1 MKLGFVHVSL
11 VKVTVVGPAG
21 VGKTCLKYL
30 LLSKS
35 PPSPEDRT
43 STGCAERA
51 IRVIRVGKEGK
62 KWSEITSN
70 ELQEMIAEAVPIL
83 YEELKE
89 KGIGMGKLDE
99 VLTILVGEVGEG
111 EVGEGEMGEGGVG
124 EGEMGEGGV
133 GEGKQQQEEGEDSG
147 SASSESESAGD
158 SKAVIDTVIQRLT
171 RLICDGKSSKRLLD
185 MQWIYFTDCGGQQ
198 AFWDLI
204 PIFTYDTSATIFV
217 HRLCEKLDERPLNDL
232 YKSGQRV
239 GPSQRA
245 TLTTAE
251 AFKTMLRGLQE
262 KGKRSKIVA
271 VGTHKDLA
279 NECKETPEAKNRKL
293 ATIISP
299 HYEKDILFCGDDLTD
314 VIFQVNTIDPKVDDK
329 KTAGKIRAS
338 IEKCAT
344 DHEIPIWWFILEL
357 ILEAL
362 AHKLGREVLSKEE
375 CIHVAN
381 ALGYTEEQLDA
392 ALKFFDKLNLF
403 LYKKDVLPNVVFTNA
418 QVPLDKL
425 SELVEER
432 YHLKAAEADPKKGTG
447 RPRTGDWRM
456 FRDNGTLTLEC
467 LAEFKHHYEE
477 GIFMAADFLTLLKRL
492 LVVAPISATEYFF
505 PAVLDMTPEVQI
517 KECLAP
523 SQPTKIAAL
532 AIWFPTGW
540 APPGVYCCSICHL
553 RSHANWDVVDK
564 TKKTRITRNCT
575 TFAIRGRPGSVTFV
589 DNFSFFAIRVNVDTS
604 DMQPEELSEHC
615 RAIRTQIFAAVE
627 AGLENTHHTNSRP
640 EIAFLCPHQSETCST
655 ELHAAN
661 VSTNGKRWICSKNS
675 DVFANL
681 TPEQEVWLGGLGE
694 FCISQNMHDA
704 IFALVPHVRITKLH
718 CYCKHSVLC
727 IG

>member
-35 PPSPEDRT
+35 PPSPEGRT

-51 IRVIRVGKEGK
+51 IRVIRVGKEGE
-62 KWSEITSN
+62 KWSEITSK

-83 YEELKE
+83 YEELKK
-89 KGIGMGKLDE
+89 KGMGMGKLDE
-99 VLTILVGEVGEG
+99 VLTTLVGEV
-111 EVGEGEMGEGGVG
+111 GEGGVG
-124 EGEMGEGGV
+124 EGEVGKGEV
-133 GEGKQQQEEGEDSG
+133 GEGAVGEGQVGEGRVGEGDSG
-147 SASSESESAGD
+147 SAASESESAVGG
-158 SKAVIDTVIQRLT
+158 KAAIDTVIQKLT
-171 RLICDGKSSKRLLD
+171 QLMCDGKSSKRLLD

-232 YKSGQRV
+232 YKNGQRV
-239 GPSQRA
+239 GCSQRA

-262 KGKRSKIVA
+262 MGKRSKIVA

-279 NECKETPEAKNRKL
+279 NECEETPEAKNNKF

-299 HYEKDILFCGDDLTD
+299 HYKKDVLYCGEDMKD
-314 VIFQVNTIDPKVDDK
+314 VIFQVNTIDPKVDDQ
-329 KTAGKIRAS
+329 KTAGKIRAG

-362 AHKLGREVLSKEE
+362 ARKLGREVLSKEE
-375 CIHVAN
+375 CIHVATH
-381 ALGYTEEQLDA
+381 LGSLGFTEEQLDA
-392 ALKFFDKLNLF
+392 ALKFFDRLNLF

-418 QVPLDKL
+418 QVSLDKL

-432 YHLKAAEADPKKGTG
+432 HHLKAAEADPTK
-447 RPRTGDWRM
+447 RRDRALTGDYLM
-456 FRDNGTLTLEC
+456 FRDNGTLTLEF
-467 LAEFKHHYEE
+467 LAEFKCHYEE
-477 GIFMAADFLTLLKRL
+477 GIFTAADFLTLLKRL

-505 PAVLDMTPEVQI
+505 PAVLDMTPEAQI
-517 KECLAP
+517 NEYLAP
-523 SQPTKIAAL
+523 SKPTKLAAL

-553 RSHANWDVVDK
+553 RSHANWKIVDK
-564 TKKTRITRNCT
+564 TRETRITRNCT
-575 TFAIRGRPGSVTFV
+575 RFAIQGRPGTVTFV
-589 DNFSFFAIRVNVDTS
+589 DNFSFFAVRVNVDTS
-604 DMQPEELSEHC
+604 DMQPEELCEHC
-615 RAIRTQIFAAVE
+615 RAIRTHIFAAVE

-640 EIAFLCPHQSETCST
+640 EVAFVCPRQNETCST

-661 VSTNGKRWICSKNS
+661 VSVNGKRWICSKNS

-681 TPEQEVWLGGLGE
+681 TPDQEVWLGGLGE
-694 FCISQNMHDA
+694 
-704 IFALVPHVRITKLH
+704 
-718 CYCKHSVLC
+718 YCFW
-727 IG
+727 

>member
-1 MKLGFVHVSL
+1 MKLGIVHVSL

-35 PPSPEDRT
+35 PPSPKERT

-51 IRVIRVGKEGK
+51 IHVIRVGKEGE
-62 KWSEITSN
+62 KWSEITSK
-70 ELQEMIAEAVPIL
+70 ELEEMIAEAVPIL
-83 YEELKE
+83 YEELKK
-89 KGIGMGKLDE
+89 KGTGMGKLDE
-99 VLTILVGEVGEG
+99 VLTTLV
-111 EVGEGEMGEGGVG
+111 GEMGEGK
-124 EGEMGEGGV
+124 MGEGV
-133 GEGKQQQEEGEDSG
+133 
-147 SASSESESAGD
+147 ESESAGGGR
-158 SKAVIDTVIQRLT
+158 AAIDTMIQKLT
-171 RLICDGKSSKRLLD
+171 QLICDGKSSKRLQD

-217 HRLCEKLDERPLNDL
+217 HRLCDKLDERPLNDL

-239 GPSQRA
+239 GRSQRA

-262 KGKRSKIVA
+262 NGKRSKIVA

-279 NECKETPEAKNRKL
+279 NECEETPEAKNEKL
-293 ATIISP
+293 AAIIAQ
-299 HYEKDILFCGDDLTD
+299 HYEKDVLFCDDDLKD
-314 VIFQVNTIDPKVDDK
+314 VIFQVNTIDPKVDDQE
-329 KTAGKIRAS
+329 TAGKIRES
-338 IEKCAT
+338 VEECTT

-362 AHKLGREVLSKEE
+362 AHKQGREVLSKEE
-375 CIHVAN
+375 CIHVSN
-381 ALGYTEEQLDA
+381 ALGFTEEQLDA

-432 YHLKAAEADPKKGTG
+432 HHLKAAEADRKKCTG
-447 RPRTGDWRM
+447 RARTGDWRM
-456 FRDNGTLTLEC
+456 FRDNGTLTLKF

-477 GIFMAADFLTLLKRL
+477 GIFTAADFLTLLKRL
-492 LVVAPISATEYFF
+492 LVVAPISETEYFF
-505 PAVLDMTPEVQI
+505 PAVLNMTSEAQI
-517 KECLAP
+517 NECLAP
-523 SQPTKIAAL
+523 IRPTKIAAL
-532 AIWFPTGW
+532 VIWFPTGW

-553 RSHANWDVVDK
+553 RSQEIVDK
-564 TKKTRITRNCT
+564 TKETRITRNCT
-575 TFAIRGRPGSVTFV
+575 RFAIRGRPGSVTFV
-589 DNFSFFAIRVNVDTS
+589 DNFSFFAVRVNVDTS
-604 DMQPEELSEHC
+604 DMQPEDLSEHC

-640 EIAFLCPHQSETCST
+640 EVAFVCPHQNETCST

-661 VSTNGKRWICSKNS
+661 VSVNGKQWICSKNS

-681 TPEQEVWLGGLGE
+681 TPEQNVWLGGPGK
-694 FCISQNMHDA
+694 S
-704 IFALVPHVRITKLH
+704 
-718 CYCKHSVLC
+718 
-727 IG
+727 

>member
-51 IRVIRVGKEGK
+51 IRVIRVGKEGE
-62 KWSEITSN
+62 KWSEMTSK

-89 KGIGMGKLDE
+89 KGMGMSKLDE
-99 VLTILVGEVGEG
+99 VLTTLVGEMCER
-111 EVGEGEMGEGGVG
+111 EVGKGV
-124 EGEMGEGGV
+124 V
-133 GEGKQQQEEGEDSG
+133 GKGKQQQEEGLDSG
-147 SASSESESAGD
+147 LAASESESAGG
-158 SKAVIDTVIQRLT
+158 SRAAIDTVIQKLT

-279 NECKETPEAKNRKL
+279 NECEETPEAKNKKL
-293 ATIISP
+293 AAIISP
-299 HYEKDILFCGDDLTD
+299 HYEEDVLFCGDDLKD
-314 VIFQVNTIDPKVDDK
+314 VIFQVNTIDPKVDDH
-329 KTAGKIRAS
+329 KTASKIRAG

-344 DHEIPIWWFILEL
+344 DYEIPIWWFILEL

-375 CIHVAN
+375 CIHVSN
-381 ALGYTEEQLDA
+381 ALGFTEEQLDA

-403 LYKKDVLPNVVFTNA
+403 LYKKDVLPNVVFTNS

-432 YHLKAAEADPKKGTG
+432 YHLKAAEADPKKDTG
-447 RPRTGDWRM
+447 RARTGDWRK
-456 FRDNGTLTLEC
+456 FRDNGTLTLKF

-477 GIFMAADFLTLLKRL
+477 GIFTADDFLTLLKKL

-505 PAVLDMTPEVQI
+505 PAILDMTPEAQI
-517 KECLAP
+517 NECLT
-523 SQPTKIAAL
+523 STKPTKIAAL

-553 RSHANWDVVDK
+553 RSHANWVIVDK
-564 TKKTRITRNCT
+564 TRETRITRNCT
-575 TFAIRGRPGSVTFV
+575 RFAIRGRPGSVTFF
-589 DNFSFFAIRVNVDTS
+589 DNFSFFAVRVNVDTS
-604 DMQPEELSEHC
+604 DMQPEDLSEHC

-640 EIAFLCPHQSETCST
+640 EVTFLCPSQNETCST
-655 ELHAAN
+655 ELHTAN
-661 VSTNGKRWICSKNS
+661 VSVNGKQWICSKNS

-681 TPEQEVWLGGLGE
+681 TPDQTVWLGGLGE
-694 FCISQNMHDA
+694 SYNIMVLIIHSDISVIHLYFSLFSCH
-704 IFALVPHVRITKLH
+704 IWWPVRA
-718 CYCKHSVLC
+718 CY
-727 IG
+727 

>member
-51 IRVIRVGKEGK
+51 LHVIRVGKEGE
-62 KWSEITSN
+62 KWSEITSK
-70 ELQEMIAEAVPIL
+70 EFQEMIAESVPIL

-89 KGIGMGKLDE
+89 KGMGMGKLDE
-99 VLTILVGEVGEG
+99 VLTTLVGEVGDGKMGEG
-111 EVGEGEMGEGGVG
+111 AMGEGVVGEGVVG
-124 EGEMGEGGV
+124 EE
-133 GEGKQQQEEGEDSG
+133 KRQQEEGVDSG
-147 SASSESESAGD
+147 SAASESESAGGG
-158 SKAVIDTVIQRLT
+158 KAAIDTVIQKLT

-279 NECKETPEAKNRKL
+279 NECEETREAKNKKL
-293 ATIISP
+293 AAIISP
-299 HYEKDILFCGDDLTD
+299 HYEKDVLFCGDDLKD
-314 VIFQVNTIDPKVDDK
+314 VIFQVNTIDPKVDDQ
-329 KTAGKIRAS
+329 KTASKIRES
-338 IEKCAT
+338 VEKCAT

-362 AHKLGREVLSKEE
+362 AHKQGREVLSKEE
-375 CIHVAN
+375 CIHVSN
-381 ALGYTEEQLDA
+381 ALGFTEEQLDA

-418 QVPLDKL
+418 QVPLGKL

-432 YHLKAAEADPKKGTG
+432 HHLKAAEADPKKGTG
-447 RPRTGDWRM
+447 RARTGDWRR
-456 FRDNGTLTLEC
+456 FRDNGTLTLKF

-477 GIFMAADFLTLLKRL
+477 GVFTAADFLTLLERL

-505 PAVLDMTPEVQI
+505 PALLDMTPEAQLN
-517 KECLAP
+517 ECLA
-523 SQPTKIAAL
+523 STKPTKIAAL

-553 RSHANWDVVDK
+553 QSHAHWEVE
-564 TKKTRITRNCT
+564 KTRKAHMTRNST
-575 TFAIRGRPGSVTFV
+575 TFVMQDLPGSVTFI

-604 DMQPEELSEHC
+604 DMQQEDLSEHC
-615 RAIRTQIFAAVE
+615 RAIRTQIFAAVK
-627 AGLENTHHTNSRP
+627 AGLENTHHTNSHP
-640 EIAFLCPHQSETCST
+640 EVAFLCPRQNESCSI
-655 ELHAAN
+655 ELHVAN
-661 VSTNGKRWICSKNS
+661 VSKFKRWVCSENRH
-675 DVFANL
+675 VFANL
-681 TPEQEVWLGGLGE
+681 SPDQKVWLGGPGE
-694 FCISQNMHDA
+694 FCK
-704 IFALVPHVRITKLH
+704 R
-718 CYCKHSVLC
+718 YYY
-727 IG
+727 

>member
-35 PPSPEDRT
+35 VAVQEDRT

-51 IRVIRVGKEGK
+51 IRVIRVGKEGE
-62 KWSEITSN
+62 KWSEITSK

-89 KGIGMGKLDE
+89 KGMGMGKLDE
-99 VLTILVGEVGEG
+99 VLTTLVGEVGEG
-111 EVGEGEMGEGGVG
+111 EVGEG
-124 EGEMGEGGV
+124 GV
-133 GEGKQQQEEGEDSG
+133 GEGKRQQEEGVDSG
-147 SASSESESAGD
+147 SAASESESAGCGR
-158 SKAVIDTVIQRLT
+158 AAIDTVIQKLT
-171 RLICDGKSSKRLLD
+171 QLICDGKSSKRLLD

-198 AFWDLI
+198 AFWGLI
-204 PIFTYDTSATIFV
+204 PIFTCDTSATIFV

-251 AFKTMLRGLQE
+251 AFKSMLRGLQE

-279 NECKETPEAKNRKL
+279 NECEETPEAKNKKL
-293 ATIISP
+293 AAIISP
-299 HYEKDILFCGDDLTD
+299 HYEEDVLFCGDDLKD
-314 VIFQVNTIDPKVDDK
+314 VIFQVNTIDPKVDDQE
-329 KTAGKIRAS
+329 TAGKIRES
-338 IEKCAT
+338 VEKCAT

-375 CIHVAN
+375 CIHVSN
-381 ALGYTEEQLDA
+381 ALGFTEEQLDA

-432 YHLKAAEADPKKGTG
+432 YHLKAAEDDPKKGTG
-447 RPRTGDWRM
+447 RARTGDWRM
-456 FRDNGTLTLEC
+456 FRDNGTLTLKF
-467 LAEFKHHYEE
+467 LAEFKRHYEE
-477 GIFMAADFLTLLKRL
+477 GIFTAADFLTLLKRL

-505 PAVLDMTPEVQI
+505 PAVLDMTPEAQI
-517 KECLAP
+517 NECLAP
-523 SQPTKIAAL
+523 SKPTKVEAL
-532 AIWFPTGW
+532 VIWFPTGW

-553 RSHANWDVVDK
+553 RSHANWEIVDK
-564 TKKTRITRNCT
+564 TRETRITRNCT
-575 TFAIRGRPGSVTFV
+575 RFAIRGRPGSVTFV
-589 DNFSFFAIRVNVDTS
+589 DNFSFFAVRVNVDTS
-604 DMQPEELSEHC
+604 DMQPQDLSEHC

-640 EIAFLCPHQSETCST
+640 EVAFLCPLQNETCST

-661 VSTNGKRWICSKNS
+661 VSVNGKQWICSKNS
-675 DVFANL
+675 DIFAKI
-681 TPEQEVWLGGLGE
+681 TPEQKVWLGGLGE
-694 FCISQNMHDA
+694 SYNNYYNTYNPYNSVIHLYFSLFSCHIWWRVGA
-704 IFALVPHVRITKLH
+704 
-718 CYCKHSVLC
+718 CY
-727 IG
+727 